1 MVYEMPVK
9 TTIVLKDEV
18 YEYLVKKFGKRKISE
33 AINQALMK
41 QFFKPF
47 KSMFG
52 VDLWLTTKNL
62 RDEEEPH
69 ESS

>member
-33 AINQALMK
+33 VINQMLMK

-52 VDLWLTTKNL
+52 VDPWLTTKNL

>member
-33 AINQALMK
+33 AINQMLMK

-52 VDLWLTTKNL
+52 VDPWLTTKNL

>member
-1 MVYEMPVK
+1 MPVK

-18 YEYLVKKFGKRKISE
+18 YEYLIKKFGKRKISE

-47 KSMFG
+47 KTF
-52 VDLWLTTKNL
+52 
-62 RDEEEPH
+62 
-69 ESS
+69 

>member
-33 AINQALMK
+33 VINQMLMK

-52 VDLWLTTKNL
+52 VDPWLTTKNL
-62 RDEEEPH
+62 RDEEKPH

>member
-1 MVYEMPVK
+1 MPVK

-33 AINQALMK
+33 TINQALMK

-52 VDLWLTTKNL
+52 VDPWLTTKNL